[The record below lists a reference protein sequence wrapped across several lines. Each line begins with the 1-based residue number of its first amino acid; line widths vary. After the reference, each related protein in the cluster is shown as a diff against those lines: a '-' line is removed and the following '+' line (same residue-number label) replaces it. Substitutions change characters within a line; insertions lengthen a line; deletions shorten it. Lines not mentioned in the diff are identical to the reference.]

1 MESLHAYI
9 ANRALSAVRHLN
21 SLQKRK
27 NKTFGMWLIIAV
39 ALGLIVFSLTG
50 ILVNGFK
57 IYLLYPIALGLVNL
71 VAYFLIK

>member
-1 MESLHAYI
+1 
-9 ANRALSAVRHLN
+9 
-21 SLQKRK
+21 
-27 NKTFGMWLIIAV
+27 MWLIIAV